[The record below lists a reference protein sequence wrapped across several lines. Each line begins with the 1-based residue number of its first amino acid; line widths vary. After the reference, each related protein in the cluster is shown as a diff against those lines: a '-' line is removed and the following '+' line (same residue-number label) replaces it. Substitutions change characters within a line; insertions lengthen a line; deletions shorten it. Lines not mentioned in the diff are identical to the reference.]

1 VPADALHG
9 TGTVRWW
16 RLIHG
21 PTRTSSGGLLE
32 VVDTENGLFLVQDDE
47 RAIPT
52 DVGAVPHLVRR
63 LVGGGEALVPLR
75 QLPDHTALPVA
86 AE

>member
-21 PTRTSSGGLLE
+21 PTGTSAGGLLE
-32 VVDTENGLFLVQDDE
+32 VVDTEDGLFLVQDDE

-52 DVGAVPHLVRR
+52 DASAVRHLVR
-63 LVGGGEALVPLR
+63 
-75 QLPDHTALPVA
+75 
-86 AE
+86 